1 MNSTN
6 KNQNTTESKLIDVDH
21 VFASKNPALHRL
33 IPGFIIRYLKRL
45 VHQDEIND
53 FLERNSNHTEIE
65 LVNASLVELFNATV
79 EVKGVAK
86 IPLEGRYLF
95 VSNHPL
101 GGLDG
106 VAFMTAVGSR
116 FQHLKFPVND
126 ILLNIKTMKDWFIPI
141 NKHGAN
147 SKRAA
152 QLMNDAF
159 SSDSH
164 VLYFPA
170 GLVSRKIK
178 GEIID
183 LPWKTTF
190 LKKAITYER
199 SIVPVHISG
208 RNSDFF
214 YNLANLRK
222 NLGIKSNF
230 EMLWL
235 AEEMFKLRD
244 KKIVVSF
251 GEPIPYQDLKNNNS
265 AFWTT
270 KIREKCYALK

>member
-6 KNQNTTESKLIDVDH
+6 KNQNTTKSKLIDVDH
-21 VFASKNPALHRL
+21 VFASKNPALHQL